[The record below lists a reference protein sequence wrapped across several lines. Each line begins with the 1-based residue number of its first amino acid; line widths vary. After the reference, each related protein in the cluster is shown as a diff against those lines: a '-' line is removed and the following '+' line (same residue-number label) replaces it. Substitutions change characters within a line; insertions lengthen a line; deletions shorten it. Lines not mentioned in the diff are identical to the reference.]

1 MSISEERI
9 VELAQQYLSK
19 LQRANEEEFETSKP
33 GTGGDYYEFLEGLDS
48 KCWSIAD
55 DYRYGYQNEE
65 VEADLESALDVANIK
80 VDRES
85 KEYKLLISKFLFVA
99 KEACFQRYRMYELNS
114 DYHKLEFTK
123 LDTEEQ
129 PVVSTHKTRKSTIVL
144 QNYVNIIAR
153 EERIIHPD
161 TVKEF
166 LAVDVSEK
174 LESKHGI
181 KKEPATILRDYLSG
195 YPDF

>member
-1 MSISEERI
+1 MIISKERI

-33 GTGGDYYEFLEGLDS
+33 GLGEDRYDFLDGLDS
-48 KCWSIAD
+48 ECSHLSD
-55 DYRYGYQNEE
+55 CYRYGYQNEE

-85 KEYKLLISKFLFVA
+85 KEYKLLIGKFLFA
-99 KEACFQRYRMYELNS
+99 ATEACFQRLRMYEGDF
-114 DYHKLEFTK
+114 DYKLEFTK
-123 LDTEEQ
+123 LVTEE
-129 PVVSTHKTRKSTIVL
+129 PPEVNTRKTRKSTIKL

-161 TVKEF
+161 TAKKF
-166 LAVDVSEK
+166 LAVDVAKK
-174 LESKHGI
+174 LYHRYGI
-181 KKEPATILRDYLSG
+181 KKEPTTIERDYLSE

>member
-1 MSISEERI
+1 MSISEEQI
-9 VELAQQYLSK
+9 VELAQQYLAK
-19 LQRANEEEFETSKP
+19 LQRANEIEFDTNKP
-33 GTGGDYYEFLEGLDS
+33 GVGQDYYDFLDGLDS
-48 KCWSIAD
+48 KCSHLAD
-55 DYRYGYQNEE
+55 DFRIGYQNDE
-65 VEADLESALDVANIK
+65 VEADLESALGVANIK

-85 KEYKLLISKFLFVA
+85 KEYKLLISKFLFA
-99 KEACFQRYRMYELNS
+99 ATEACFQSLSMYKGDF
-114 DYHKLEFTK
+114 DYKLELTK
-123 LDTEEQ
+123 LGTEEQ
-129 PVVSTHKTRKSTIVL
+129 PVVSSLKTRKSTIVL

-166 LAVDVSEK
+166 LAVDVAKK
-174 LESKHGI
+174 LESRYGI

>member
-1 MSISEERI
+1 MSISEEQI
-9 VELAQQYLSK
+9 VELAQQYLAK
-19 LQRANEEEFETSKP
+19 LQRANEIEFATNKP
-33 GTGGDYYEFLEGLDS
+33 GVGEDYYDFIDGLDS
-48 KCWSIAD
+48 KCSHLAD
-55 DYRYGYQNEE
+55 DFRIGYQNDE
-65 VEADLESALDVANIK
+65 VEADLESALGVANIK

-85 KEYKLLISKFLFVA
+85 KEYKLLISKFLFA
-99 KEACFQRYRMYELNS
+99 ATEACFQSLSMYKGDF
-114 DYHKLEFTK
+114 DYKLELTK
-123 LDTEEQ
+123 LEAEELV
-129 PVVSTHKTRKSTIVL
+129 VVSTHKTRKSTIVL

-166 LAVDVSEK
+166 LAVDVAKK
-174 LESKHGI
+174 LESMYGI

>member
-1 MSISEERI
+1 MTISEERI

-19 LQRANEEEFETSKP
+19 LKRANEIEFETSKQ
-33 GTGGDYYEFLEGLDS
+33 GVGGDLFEFLEGLDS

-99 KEACFQRYRMYELNS
+99 TEACFQRLSMYKGDF
-114 DYHKLEFTK
+114 DYKLEFTK
-123 LDTEEQ
+123 LDTEEP
-129 PVVSTHKTRKSTIVL
+129 PVVSTRKKRKSTIEL
-144 QNYVNIIAR
+144 ENRINIIAR
-153 EERIIHPD
+153 EVMEKYPD
-161 TVKEF
+161 NQKQY

-174 LESKHGI
+174 LESKHDI
-181 KKEPATILRDYLSG
+181 KKKPATILRDYLG
-195 YPDF
+195 KYPNF